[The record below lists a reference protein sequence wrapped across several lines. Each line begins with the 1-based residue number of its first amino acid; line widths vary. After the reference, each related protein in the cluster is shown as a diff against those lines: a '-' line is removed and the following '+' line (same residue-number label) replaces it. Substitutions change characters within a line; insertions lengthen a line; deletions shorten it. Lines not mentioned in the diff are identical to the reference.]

1 MKQSKLLIAL
11 VQLSGA
17 AFAVLLSQGVVN
29 DSEQMTSGELM
40 TLVESYG
47 LGAFAGTI
55 LMAIAMFVVF
65 NAKKKKNPVTWPN
78 VFLSALAISGV
89 LSSLPLYYFESTVA
103 NHLSILPSIVIA
115 LASVLVWLLSYR
127 NFKTLTW
134 HRS

>member
-1 MKQSKLLIAL
+1 M
-11 VQLSGA
+11 SGA

-40 TLVESYG
+40 TLVMRYG
-47 LGAFAGTI
+47 IGTFAGTI
-55 LMAIAMFVVF
+55 LMAIALSVVF
-65 NAKKKKNPVTWPN
+65 KPKTKKNLVTWLN
-78 VFLSALAISGV
+78 LFLSALGISGV

-127 NFKTLTW
+127 NFKTLSGP
-134 HRS
+134 RSPSS